1 MEIELNE
8 ISISVSEKLDE
19 EKINNIISNL
29 SNMEYEMP
37 ILAEEAALGKR
48 LLGEM
53 LIKKAIE
60 ANKEPIY
67 L

>member
-8 ISISVSEKLDE
+8 VSISVSEKLDE

-29 SNMEYEMP
+29 TNIGYEIP
-37 ILAEEAALGKR
+37 VLAEEATLGSR
-48 LLGEM
+48 LLGEA

-60 ANKEPIY
+60 ANKEPVY